1 MVISTGSFPKA
12 LQGESK
18 TKKKM
23 SDSKGDAKAPPLFT
37 YGKKKAKKGC

>member
-12 LQGESK
+12 LQGK
-18 TKKKM
+18 DTKKK
-23 SDSKGDAKAPPLFT
+23 SKEDKAPPLFT